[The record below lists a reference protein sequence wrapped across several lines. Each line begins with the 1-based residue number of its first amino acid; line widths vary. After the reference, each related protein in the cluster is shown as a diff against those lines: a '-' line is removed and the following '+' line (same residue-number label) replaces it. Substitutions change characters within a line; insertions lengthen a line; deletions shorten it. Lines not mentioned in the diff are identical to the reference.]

1 MVGGSVDL
9 CDMDGVTPTIA
20 PPLATSTIPSG
31 APKNTY
37 RVDADVY
44 ATGTG
49 FTPGTNVDSYVV
61 PDWND
66 GNPIPADATCAVET
80 RSIVNGAIAPVLVWH
95 APHDN
100 RFTPSAG

>member
-61 PDWND
+61 PDPDWND
-66 GNPIPADATCAVET
+66 AI
-80 RSIVNGAIAPVLVWH
+80 RSLPMPH
-95 APHDN
+95 AQSRPD
-100 RFTPSAG
+100 PL